1 VTPGHDLRHLAIEAR
16 RSTICAMT
24 TETLATATDVH
35 SRGHRVR
42 HFVRHY
48 FEMVVA
54 MFAGMFAL
62 GPLEH
67 LVWPALTGRHDVGVL
82 VMATNMAIGMGAW
95 MRFRGHSWRG
105 IAEMSASMYVPFA
118 VLLMPYWAG
127 AIGAEALMTWGHVL
141 MFPAMAAVM
150 LLRPA
155 EYSH

>member
-1 VTPGHDLRHLAIEAR
+1 
-16 RSTICAMT
+16 MT
-24 TETLATATDVH
+24 TETLSTTTHDVH
-35 SRGHRVR
+35 SRRHRVG

-48 FEMVVA
+48 LEMVVA

-62 GPLEH
+62 GTLEH
-67 LVWPALTGRHDVGVL
+67 LVWPALTARHDVGVL

-105 IAEMSASMYVPFA
+105 IVEMSASMYVPFA
-118 VLLMPYWAG
+118 VLLVPYWSG
-127 AIGAEALMTWGHVL
+127 AIGAGALMTWGHVL